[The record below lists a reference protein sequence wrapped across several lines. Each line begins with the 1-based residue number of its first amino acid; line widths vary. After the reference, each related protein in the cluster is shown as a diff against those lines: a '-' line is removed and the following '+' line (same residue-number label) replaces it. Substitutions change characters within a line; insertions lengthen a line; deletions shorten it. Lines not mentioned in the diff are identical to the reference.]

1 MDLLYALIP
10 ENIESLWVYKNK
22 ILDEIQ
28 MKFVK
33 EEVFDPKNV
42 LENNEVIQKMVY
54 LAISLYC
61 YSTET
66 RFLEKNNDKADPTEV
81 LDSEHWLSRSL
92 EIAYSFLPH

>member
-1 MDLLYALIP
+1 
-10 ENIESLWVYKNK
+10 
-22 ILDEIQ
+22 
-28 MKFVK
+28 MKFIK
-33 EEVFDPKNV
+33 SEVFDTKNI

-66 RFLEKNNDKADPTEV
+66 RFLEKSRDNIDPSEV

-92 EIAYSFLPH
+92 EIAYSFLPQEAPILNQILTVHDRFHGIDKQTIP